1 MNVMKKIVKLTES
14 DLFRI
19 VKRVIKEE
27 YGRPYSIESLYDVI
41 KDELINDQDVQ
52 DWIKFTE
59 SMGAL
64 NDFMVDDDGVGI
76 ADRAELRG
84 DTLGV
89 TGNVSILS
97 ATILPILVRLG
108 VTNRKKLKSN
118 PDEMD
123 MVNHIAELL
132 YSDIKPDYNPH
143 GDF

>member
-1 MNVMKKIVKLTES
+1 MKKIVKLTES
-14 DLFRI
+14 DLLRI

-41 KDELINDQDVQ
+41 KDELINDQAVQ

-76 ADRAELRG
+76 ADRAELEG

-108 VTNRKKLKSN
+108 ITNKSKLKSN
-118 PDEMD
+118 PEEMD
-123 MVNHIAELL
+123 MVNHIAKLL

-143 GDF
+143 GDL

>member
-1 MNVMKKIVKLTES
+1 MKKIVKLTES
-14 DLFRI
+14 DLLRI

-27 YGRPYSIESLYDVI
+27 YGKSYSIESLYDVI
-41 KDELINDQDVQ
+41 KDELINDEAVQ

-76 ADRAELRG
+76 ADRAELEG

-97 ATILPILVRLG
+97 ATIVPILARLG
-108 VTNRKKLKSN
+108 ITNREKLKSN
-118 PDEMD
+118 PEEMD
-123 MVNHIAELL
+123 MVNHIAKLL

-143 GDF
+143 GDL

>member
-1 MNVMKKIVKLTES
+1 MKKIVKLTES
-14 DLFRI
+14 NLVRI
-19 VKRVIKEE
+19 VKRVIEE
-27 YGRPYSIESLYDVI
+27 DYGKSYSIESLYEVI
-41 KDELINDQDVQ
+41 KDELINDEDVQ

-76 ADRAELRG
+76 ADRAELEG

-89 TGNVSILS
+89 TGNISILS

-108 VTNRKKLKSN
+108 ITNKEKLKSN
-118 PDEMD
+118 PEEMD
-123 MVNHIAELL
+123 MVTHIDKLL

>member
-1 MNVMKKIVKLTES
+1 MKKIVKLTES
-14 DLFRI
+14 DLLRI

-27 YGRPYSIESLYDVI
+27 YGKSYSIESLYDVI
-41 KDELINDQDVQ
+41 KDELINDQAVQ

-76 ADRAELRG
+76 ADRAELEG

-89 TGNVSILS
+89 TGNVSILA
-97 ATILPILVRLG
+97 ATIVPILARLG
-108 VTNRKKLKSN
+108 ITNRKKLKSN
-118 PDEMD
+118 PEEMD
-123 MVNHIAELL
+123 MVNHIAKLL

-143 GDF
+143 GDL

>member
-1 MNVMKKIVKLTES
+1 MKKIVKLTES
-14 DLFRI
+14 DLLRI

-27 YGRPYSIESLYDVI
+27 YGKSYSIESLYDVI
-41 KDELINDQDVQ
+41 KDELINDQAVQ

-76 ADRAELRG
+76 ADRAELEG

-89 TGNVSILS
+89 TGNISILS

-108 VTNRKKLKSN
+108 ITNKSKLKSN
-118 PDEMD
+118 PEEMD
-123 MVNHIAELL
+123 MVNHIAKLL

-143 GDF
+143 GDL

>member
-1 MNVMKKIVKLTES
+1 MKKIVKLTES
-14 DLFRI
+14 DLLRI

-41 KDELINDQDVQ
+41 KDELINDQAVQ

-76 ADRAELRG
+76 ADRAELEG

-89 TGNVSILS
+89 TGNVSILA
-97 ATILPILVRLG
+97 ATIVPILARLG
-108 VTNRKKLKSN
+108 ITNRKKLKSN
-118 PDEMD
+118 PEEMD
-123 MVNHIAELL
+123 MVNHIAKLL

-143 GDF
+143 GDL

>member
-1 MNVMKKIVKLTES
+1 MKKIVKLTES
-14 DLFRI
+14 DLLRI

-27 YGRPYSIESLYDVI
+27 YGKSYSIESLYDVI
-41 KDELINDQDVQ
+41 KDELINDQAVQ

-76 ADRAELRG
+76 ADRAELEG

-108 VTNRKKLKSN
+108 ITNKSKLKSN
-118 PDEMD
+118 PEEMD
-123 MVNHIAELL
+123 MVNHIAKLL

>member
-1 MNVMKKIVKLTES
+1 MKKIVKLTES
-14 DLFRI
+14 DLVRI

-27 YGRPYSIESLYDVI
+27 YGKSYSIESLYDVI
-41 KDELINDQDVQ
+41 KDELINDEAVQ

-64 NDFMVDDDGVGI
+64 NDFMVDDDDVGI
-76 ADRAELRG
+76 ADRAELEG

-89 TGNVSILS
+89 TGNISILS
-97 ATILPILVRLG
+97 ATIIPILVRLG
-108 VTNRKKLKSN
+108 ITNKSKLKSN
-118 PDEMD
+118 PEEMD
-123 MVNHIAELL
+123 MVNHIAKLL

>member
-1 MNVMKKIVKLTES
+1 MKKIVKLTES
-14 DLFRI
+14 DLLRI

-27 YGRPYSIESLYDVI
+27 YGKSYSIESLYDVI
-41 KDELINDQDVQ
+41 KDELINDQAVQ

-64 NDFMVDDDGVGI
+64 NDFMVDDDSVGI
-76 ADRAELRG
+76 ADRAELEG

-108 VTNRKKLKSN
+108 ITNKSKLKSN
-118 PDEMD
+118 PEEMD
-123 MVNHIAELL
+123 MVNHIAKLL

-143 GDF
+143 GDL

>member
-1 MNVMKKIVKLTES
+1 MKKIVKLTES
-14 DLFRI
+14 DLVRI

-27 YGRPYSIESLYDVI
+27 YGKSYSIESLYDVI
-41 KDELINDQDVQ
+41 KDELINDEAVQ

-76 ADRAELRG
+76 ADRAELEG

-89 TGNVSILS
+89 TGNISVLS
-97 ATILPILVRLG
+97 ATIIPILVRLG
-108 VTNRKKLKSN
+108 ITNKSKLKSN
-118 PDEMD
+118 PEEMD
-123 MVNHIAELL
+123 MVNHIAKLL

>member
-1 MNVMKKIVKLTES
+1 MKKIVKLTES
-14 DLFRI
+14 DLVRI

-27 YGRPYSIESLYDVI
+27 YGKSYSIESLYDVI
-41 KDELINDQDVQ
+41 KDELINDETVQ

-64 NDFMVDDDGVGI
+64 NDFMVDDDDDVGI
-76 ADRAELRG
+76 ADRAELEG

-89 TGNVSILS
+89 TGNISILS
-97 ATILPILVRLG
+97 ATIIPILVRLG
-108 VTNRKKLKSN
+108 ITNKSKLKSN
-118 PDEMD
+118 PEEMD
-123 MVNHIAELL
+123 MVNHIAKLL

>member
-1 MNVMKKIVKLTES
+1 MKKIVKLTES
-14 DLFRI
+14 DLLRI

-27 YGRPYSIESLYDVI
+27 YGKSYSIESLYDVI
-41 KDELINDQDVQ
+41 KDELINDQAVQ

-76 ADRAELRG
+76 ADRAELEG

-108 VTNRKKLKSN
+108 ITNKSKLKSN
-118 PDEMD
+118 PEEMD
-123 MVNHIAELL
+123 MVNHIAKLL

-143 GDF
+143 GDL

>member
-118 PDEMD
+118 SDEMD

>member
-1 MNVMKKIVKLTES
+1 MKKIVKLTES
-14 DLFRI
+14 DLLRI

-27 YGRPYSIESLYDVI
+27 YGKSYSIESLYDVI
-41 KDELINDQDVQ
+41 KDELINDEAVQ

-76 ADRAELRG
+76 ADRAELEG

-108 VTNRKKLKSN
+108 ITNKSKLKSN
-118 PDEMD
+118 PEEMD
-123 MVNHIAELL
+123 MVNHIAKLL

>member
-1 MNVMKKIVKLTES
+1 MKKIIKLTES
-14 DLFRI
+14 DLVRI
-19 VKRVIKEE
+19 VKLVIKEE
-27 YGRPYSIESLYDVI
+27 YGKSYSIESLYDVI
-41 KDELINDQDVQ
+41 KDELMNDEAVQ

-76 ADRAELRG
+76 ADRAELEG
-84 DTLGV
+84 NTLDV
-89 TGNVSILS
+89 TGNISILS

-108 VTNRKKLKSN
+108 ITNKEKLKSN
-118 PDEMD
+118 PEEMD
-123 MVNHIAELL
+123 MVNHIAGLL